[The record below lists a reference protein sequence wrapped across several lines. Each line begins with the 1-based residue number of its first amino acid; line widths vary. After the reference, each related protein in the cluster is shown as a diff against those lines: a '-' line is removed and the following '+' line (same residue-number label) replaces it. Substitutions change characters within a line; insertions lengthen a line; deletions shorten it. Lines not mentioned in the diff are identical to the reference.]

1 MFHKGESTEDYLE
14 TILILSRSMPAV
26 RSIDI
31 VRETG
36 YTKPSVSV
44 AMKNLRQKEYIAM
57 DEDGYITLTPAGRA
71 VAEKTYERHTVLTG
85 LLVSLGV
92 PEETAAMDA
101 CKMEHVISD
110 ETFDVLKA
118 HGKKYMEEL
127 NELKDGEPSQNI
139 R

>member
-14 TILILSRSMPAV
+14 TILILSRSMSAV

-110 ETFDVLKA
+110 ETFDALKA

-127 NELKDGEPSQNI
+127 KDGEPSQNI
-139 R
+139 Q

>member
-14 TILILSRSMPAV
+14 TILILSRSMSAV

-110 ETFDVLKA
+110 ETFDALKA
-118 HGKKYMEEL
+118 HGKKYMEG
-127 NELKDGEPSQNI
+127 LKDGEPSQNI
-139 R
+139 Q